1 MNVKPLALVISA
13 LAAAA
18 VLAGCGGGDGERAA
32 RPAPQKEAKA
42 VAPPQSE
49 PASARPAPPSPPASV
64 GPAPPPPSPVE
75 AAPPAGEPC
84 PQSGIVHAVGDD
96 AVSFAGVA
104 RRAFSAYRRPN
115 GDVLGRFGT
124 VNANGHAMVI
134 QIRGLVKDECGMLWY
149 YAALPMKPNGIAG
162 FVAARDVRVQQVKTR
177 IVVDLSQRE
186 LTFYRN
192 GEAVLTAA
200 TAIGAPQ
207 WPTPTGR
214 YYVNQRLIP
223 SDPSGPYG
231 PGAIGIS
238 AFSDVLQGWTQ
249 GGPIAI
255 HGTNA
260 PQLIGQ
266 AVSHGCIRVRNDVL
280 LRLWRAV
287 PAGSPVV
294 VRD

>member
-1 MNVKPLALVISA
+1 MNVKLSALVVAA

-18 VLAGCGGGDGERAA
+18 LAGCGGEDGERAA
-32 RPAPQKEAKA
+32 RPAPQQEGSAHPQPSPPPPPPA
-42 VAPPQSE
+42 PVAPPAEST
-49 PASARPAPPSPPASV
+49 PLPPPLPPPPPV
-64 GPAPPPPSPVE
+64 EAPPP
-75 AAPPAGEPC
+75 ADEPC
-84 PQSGIVHAVGDD
+84 SHGTVHAVGDD
-96 AVSFAGVA
+96 TVSFAGVA
-104 RRAFSAYRRPN
+104 RRPFAARGQPDGAALAWF
-115 GDVLGRFGT
+115 DT
-124 VNANGHAMVI
+124 TNANGHATVV
-134 QIRGLVKDECGMLWY
+134 QIRGVVKDDCGMLWY
-149 YAALPMKPNGIAG
+149 YAALPMRPNGVAG
-162 FVAARDVRVQQVKTR
+162 FVAARDVRVHKVRTR
-177 IVVDLSQRE
+177 IVVDLSQRK
-186 LTFYRN
+186 LTFYRD
-192 GEAVLTAA
+192 GEAELTAT

-280 LRLWRAV
+280 VRLFRAV
-287 PAGSPVV
+287 PAGAPVV
-294 VRD
+294 IRA